1 MRGSSQIKSCRIFR
15 DKLHGNGAFGIAV
28 VTFGNRAYDH
38 SLAELCSVMAENGFR
53 TVAAGAFVGQ
63 HAFTDKFAAGRPN
76 WSDQAEIKDFA
87 KRIVE
92 KFNCLTEPVTP
103 ITVPGDAA
111 APYYVPKGTDGL
123 PAKFLK
129 AKPKTDPAKCS
140 SCGACAR
147 VDAPWGL
154 LTLMM
159 YSAFR
164 EPALSASAA
173 SAGVR
178 DTPNILTIQ
187 RSYLM

>member
-1 MRGSSQIKSCRIFR
+1 MVFPNKILPDFR

-103 ITVPGDAA
+103 ITVQN
-111 APYYVPKGTDGL
+111 L
-123 PAKFLK
+123 
-129 AKPKTDPAKCS
+129 
-140 SCGACAR
+140 
-147 VDAPWGL
+147 
-154 LTLMM
+154 
-159 YSAFR
+159 
-164 EPALSASAA
+164 LSAQWKLAKGSVSLQKAA
-173 SAGVR
+173 FSSFVSLHLLLSR
-178 DTPNILTIQ
+178 
-187 RSYLM
+187 LMD